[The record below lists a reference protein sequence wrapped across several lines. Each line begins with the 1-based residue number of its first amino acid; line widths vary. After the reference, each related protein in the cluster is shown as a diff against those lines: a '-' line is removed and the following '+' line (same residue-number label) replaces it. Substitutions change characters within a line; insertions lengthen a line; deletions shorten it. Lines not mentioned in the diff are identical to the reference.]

1 MKSVKRNP
9 FVFGGAACALVLV
22 FAAWMLAQPT
32 AAESPR
38 LERYLPAETIGFVEV
53 NNLRQQALQVMDS
66 EAWRAFTQ
74 NNQAAG
80 ALFMMGANHTGVLDA
95 SYAVAL
101 VGAGEGASADGA
113 RHPQFVLVAEFT
125 SAEAR
130 KTFENRALRML
141 RQVKDSNA
149 AAQAETYSGVEIHT
163 LGAATHRAAYAQ
175 VGDTLFV
182 SNSTQAIKKVLD
194 VQAGRAKN
202 LEANARFVEARTR
215 APYAGG
221 LFGFLDAAALGR
233 LVETIPAE
241 GKKGVAAFRQLFQGA
256 GADSVQSVALTSSF
270 VEGRVTERVVVTA
283 EDKATGLLHT
293 LASNPPTSQALV
305 ALVPEEATQVF
316 DASIGNAAQSFDE
329 LTVLLDQVAEQHG
342 KKTVAEALQELTDKT
357 KVDVR
362 GEIIGALG
370 AEVCLAQLPVE
381 GGTRAG
387 VLILNLKEPARFA
400 SAIAKAA
407 EFRKRALTTRDY
419 KGSQVTRA
427 EREGRT
433 HFYALLG
440 NNFVASDNERA
451 VERVIETAQGGR
463 SLAAS
468 AAYRAASASTP
479 ANPLFVYYNSNA
491 DYLSRLNGMLLGGGG
506 TQGAKSQGAGLRPS
520 FAYAVAQGGGFLFE
534 SRSPLGTFPRLLAMV
549 TSKMARGEAAGS
561 KSKSE

>member
-1 MKSVKRNP
+1 MKSLKRNP
-9 FVFGGAACALVLV
+9 FIFGGAACALVLV
-22 FAAWMLAQPT
+22 LAAWMLATPT

-80 ALFMMGANHTGVLDA
+80 ALFMMGANHTGALDA

-101 VGAGEGASADGA
+101 VGAGEGA

-141 RQVKDSNA
+141 RGLKDANA
-149 AAQAETYSGVEIHT
+149 ETPAETYNGVSIHS
-163 LGAATHRAAYAQ
+163 LGAASGSQRAAYAQ

-182 SNSTQAIKKVLD
+182 SNSNETVKKVLD
-194 VQAGRAKN
+194 VQAGRAKS
-202 LEANARFVEARTR
+202 LEANARFVEARAK

-221 LFGFLDAAALGR
+221 LFGFLDAAALAR

-241 GKKGVAAFRQLFQGA
+241 SKQGVAAFRQLFQGA
-256 GADSVQSVALTSSF
+256 GGDSVQSVVLTSSF
-270 VEGRVTERVVVTA
+270 VEGRVAERVVVTA
-283 EDKATGLLHT
+283 VDKGTGLLHT
-293 LASNPPTSQALV
+293 LSSNPPTTQALV
-305 ALVPEEATQVF
+305 ALVPEDASQVF
-316 DASIGNAAQSFDE
+316 DASISNAAQSFDE
-329 LTVLLDQVAEQHG
+329 LTMLFNQVAEQHG
-342 KKTVAEALQELTDKT
+342 KKTIAEALQELTEKT

-370 AEVCLAQLPVE
+370 AEVCLAQLPAE
-381 GGTRAG
+381 GGSRAG
-387 VLILNLKEPARFA
+387 ILIVNLKEPARFT
-400 SAIAKAA
+400 SALAKAA
-407 EFRKRALTTRDY
+407 EFKGHTLTTRDY
-419 KGSQVTRA
+419 KGSQITRV
-427 EREGRT
+427 EHREGRS
-433 HFYALLG
+433 HFYAMLG
-440 NNFVASDNERA
+440 NNFVASDTQRA

-468 AAYRAASASTP
+468 NAYRAASASAP

-491 DYLSRLNGMLLGGGG
+491 DYLSRLNGMLLSGD
-506 TQGAKSQGAGLRPS
+506 GAKSSQASGLRPS
-520 FAYAVAQGGGFLFE
+520 FAYGVAQGGGFLFE
-534 SRSPLGTFPRLLAMV
+534 SRTPLGTFPRLLTLV
-549 TSKMARGEAAGS
+549 TSKIARGQGE
-561 KSKSE
+561 KSE